1 MLIGLILGAGFSGA
15 AMCYVLTKK
24 QVSTGIISIGVDYFQ
39 VLSMFAST
47 NVDWPES
54 VERIYLAMS
63 FFNFNLGITAPECAF
78 TISYARKWWIIVV
91 VPAGGFFA
99 MLFLAK
105 YKTFHKRFLKHRMGS
120 KASTHEHQILG
131 TGLYAFYF
139 VYLYLCQVTLDIFN
153 CSSIVSIDGVV
164 DAGDNGEGYMT
175 SEPTEPCYAR
185 DENGQ
190 PEMQVGGLVS

>member
-1 MLIGLILGAGFSGA
+1 MLIALILGAGFSGA

-78 TISYARKWWIIVV
+78 TISYARKWWIIVI
-91 VPAGGFFA
+91 VPLGGFFA

-105 YKTFHKRFLKHRMGS
+105 YKTFHKRFVKHRMGS
-120 KASTHEHQILG
+120 KASRPTSTRSSARACMRSTSSTSTSARSPSISSTAARSSPPTAWRTRAKTARG
-131 TGLYAFYF
+131 T
-139 VYLYLCQVTLDIFN
+139 
-153 CSSIVSIDGVV
+153 
-164 DAGDNGEGYMT
+164 
-175 SEPTEPCYAR
+175 
-185 DENGQ
+185 
-190 PEMQVGGLVS
+190 